1 MKKLATLC
9 LSVVLGLGTVFA
21 GSPAR
26 RMASPGAASLPKGK
40 PVVVAPNAVGKARTS
55 GNPTIGFNAGANTVA
70 RLPKSVKNTLAPSR
84 IGPAGATVYGYLDY
98 DSSETMT
105 TGLSEVFLN
114 GTVTNIMPALTGPI
128 GLALSVNYMYVRDG
142 KFYITGMETFWG
154 MILSVGTY
162 VYDPEGNQVGTLEYG
177 DEDPVFNYAAYDP
190 VKDMVYGLIETE
202 DGLQYG
208 TATGAEPNKVTVVAT
223 LPEKSNVCALTYN
236 QVSGKLIGIQGN
248 QLGKGVLDI
257 NTTTG
262 DVTRIG
268 EVEQS
273 SDYITSLAYSPLD
286 GGYYY
291 AICGEEECGIALLD
305 ENTFA
310 QLSYTKYDSLVEFLS
325 FACPDDRKI
334 EDGAPGES
342 TLVNTIFGNG
352 ALSGSLTYR
361 LATLTYGGTPVIGD
375 IDWIL
380 EIDGTEAQRGKGA
393 AGSDVTVNVA
403 DLTEG
408 LHTFTFKAS
417 LGGNF
422 GRYLI
427 TTFYVGNDT
436 PVAPASV
443 TLDAEKVTWT
453 PVTKGVHEG
462 YVKADEV
469 TYNVYLND
477 KVIAQG
483 IKATECAS
491 QLPAGELVENY
502 VASVEAVF
510 DGKVSEK
517 TNSNDL
523 KYGDPYTLPVSFT
536 PTEKE
541 SRAFTAYDANGD
553 GNTVQFA
560 YVNLGEAH
568 QNVPVFLYNY
578 SSSQDADDWLFLP
591 AASFTDVN
599 AVYEFRMNCFRSDKY
614 QESFEAKLFTAPNP
628 DAAIS
633 TLIEPTELTTTKGD
647 YDEMFA
653 SYFSAYFNVPSAGT
667 YYVGIHV
674 TSPKDQYRVF
684 MRDFSLKAVDGMAV
698 TNPKA
703 VSALSAVAGA
713 KGALNAAVTFTL
725 PTATFNGVP
734 YAADKDL
741 TASVQAAGCDAVTAT
756 GKPGETV
763 TVTVPT
769 KQGDNTITVI
779 VKDGDMESLPASVS
793 LYTGV
798 ERPGTVENLTNTIDS
813 SDYVMHIT
821 WEAPVEGVDGG
832 YVAPTG
838 VTYYLCEQGV
848 DGWEATALIGTDV
861 YSYDYTIPEGSDQEF
876 VSVGILAENFVGMAD
891 YLMITSN
898 VMGKPYDAPAVC
910 SFTAGQILLPIVNY
924 GSGYQ
929 LLVGNPGKDFPDFAT
944 PDNASAAYTKLKAGT
959 TQTEAYITLPKVSTK
974 SLKTPALKLDV
985 YGGSAD
991 FSIVASAFGVEET
1004 VVKSYT
1010 AADFATKGRQTLQLD
1025 LPAAFNGKNWIEL
1038 GIRTDISETASFI
1051 LYGFKIYDNVP
1062 FDFGV
1067 TEIEGPTQAP
1077 IGEEATFIAHVTNL
1091 GSQANMI
1098 PASSWTLTDAE
1109 GNVVANVSVPAGTE
1123 AIQPDAETTFKI
1135 AFTPTAEQI
1144 GDMTLEY
1151 TIEKAD
1157 NKEINDSMTK
1167 NFTVAKGVI
1176 PVVTDLTA
1184 QEIKFDEVTLAWTP
1198 LVVSN
1203 QVVDSFED
1211 VTPFEL
1217 DDATDM
1223 IGQFKRVD
1231 GDGSIVYG
1239 SQAQKFAEIPGAY
1252 GPSSFLCWSQKQVDE
1267 ILGSAGTFEA
1277 KTGDQFLIA
1286 FCPAPETEGAAPVAA
1301 DDWLISPEV
1310 TGGTD
1315 FSFSIR
1321 PITYQYG
1328 AEVIEVMYSAGS
1340 DKPEDFKVLESLEVT
1355 GDPQATST
1363 TWHDYTF
1370 SLPADA
1376 KYFAIH
1382 YVSKDI
1388 FGIMIDDI
1396 AYAPA
1401 GSSAKLKGYD
1411 IYRDGAVIA
1420 PAAPCED
1427 GTYTDS
1433 TVEENAVY
1441 TYMVMP
1447 VLSDGLL
1454 GLESNSLTIRTTGVD
1469 GIVAGSKAVYAKAGA
1484 IVVNGY
1490 EGEAVAV
1497 VSADGKVVASDAHAS
1512 ASKTFTVGSGVYVV
1526 KAGKDVV
1533 KLIVK

>member
-26 RMASPGAASLPKGK
+26 RMAYPGAASLPKGK

-105 TGLSEVFLN
+105 TGLSEVFLD
-114 GTVTNIMPALTGPI
+114 GTVNNIMPAFTGPA
-128 GLALSVNYMYVRDG
+128 GQALSVNYMYVRDG
-142 KFYITGMETFWG
+142 KFYITGTETYWIFV
-154 MILSVGTY
+154 LSVGTY
-162 VYDPEGNQVGTLEYG
+162 VYDADGNLVETLEYG
-177 DEDPVFNYAAYDP
+177 DEDPVFNYGAYDP
-190 VKDMVYGLIETE
+190 VNDMVYGLIETE
-202 DGLQYG
+202 DGLHYG
-208 TATGAEPNKVTVVAT
+208 TASGAAPNKITVVAT

-236 QVSGKLIGIQGN
+236 QVDGKLIGVQGN
-248 QLGKGVLDI
+248 RLGKNVLEI
-257 NTTTG
+257 NTET
-262 DVTRIG
+262 G
-268 EVEQS
+268 EVTKLAVLEQS
-273 SDYITSLAYSPLD
+273 SDYITAIAYSPID
-286 GGYYY
+286 AGYYY
-291 AICGEEECGIALLD
+291 AVCSDSECGIALLD
-305 ENTFA
+305 ENSFA
-310 QLSYTKYDSLVEFLS
+310 QLSYKPYSSLLEFLA
-325 FACPDDRKI
+325 FASPDLHKI
-334 EDGAPGES
+334 DNSAPAEA
-342 TLVNTIFGNG
+342 TIVNTIFGNG

-361 LATLTYGGTPVIGD
+361 LASLTYGGTPVIGD

-380 EIDGTEAQRGKGA
+380 EVDGTEAQRGKGA
-393 AGSDVTVNVA
+393 AGSDVTVNVS

-408 LHTFTFKAS
+408 LHTFTFKVS
-417 LGGNF
+417 LGGKT
-422 GRYLI
+422 GRFTT

-436 PVAPASV
+436 PAAPASV
-443 TLDAEKVTWT
+443 TLTTDKITWT
-453 PVTKGVHEG
+453 PVSKGAHEG
-462 YVKADEV
+462 YVNAEEV

-491 QLPAGELVENY
+491 HLPAGELVENY

-541 SRAFTAYDANGD
+541 SRVFTVVNANNDNKSISFEYVDLGSS
-553 GNTVQFA
+553 TFSAFA
-560 YVNLGEAH
+560 YS
-568 QNVPVFLYNY
+568 Y
-578 SSSQDADDWLFLP
+578 SSSNDADDWLFLP
-591 AASFTDVN
+591 AVAFTDIN
-599 AVYEFRMNCFRSDKY
+599 AVYEFDFNAFKEQKY
-614 QESFEAKLFTAPNP
+614 QENFEVKLCTAPDP
-628 DAAIS
+628 ATAIS
-633 TLIEPTELTTTKGD
+633 TLIEDTEVLNGLSYVSDLIDNRYST
-647 YDEMFA
+647 
-653 SYFSAYFNVPSAGT
+653 YFSVPSAGT
-667 YYVGIHV
+667 YYVGVHV
-674 TSPKDQYRVF
+674 TSPADQYKLY
-684 MRDFSLKAVDGMAV
+684 MRDFNIKVVDGMAV

-756 GKPGETV
+756 GKSGETV

-769 KQGDNTITVI
+769 KQGENIITVT
-779 VKDGDMESLPASVS
+779 VKDGDLQSLPASVS

-798 ERPGTVENLTNTIDS
+798 ERPGTVENIANTIDS

-838 VTYYLCEQGV
+838 VTYYLCEQGA

-898 VMGKPYDAPAVC
+898 VMGKPYEAPAVC
-910 SFTAGQILLPIVNY
+910 SFPAGQILLPIVNY

-929 LLVGNPGKDFPDFAT
+929 LLVGNPGKDFPDYAT

-991 FSIVASAFGVEET
+991 FSVVASAFGVEET

-1067 TEIEGPTQAP
+1067 TEIEGPAKAP
-1077 IGEEATFIAHVTNL
+1077 IGEESSFIAHVVNL

-1157 NKEINDSMTK
+1157 NKETNDSMVK

-1184 QEIKFDEVTLAWTP
+1184 KEIKFDEVTLAWTP

-1211 VTPFEL
+1211 VTPFVL
-1217 DDATDM
+1217 DDASDM

-1231 GDGSIVYG
+1231 GDGYKVYG
-1239 SQAQKFAEIPGAY
+1239 SQADKFAEIPGAY
-1252 GPSSFLCWSQKQVDE
+1252 GPSSFLCWSQKQVEE

-1286 FCPAPETEGAAPVAA
+1286 FSPAEPDGNPAAA

-1315 FSFSIR
+1315 FSFSVR

-1328 AEVIEVMYSAGS
+1328 AEEIEVMYSTGS
-1340 DKPEDFKVLESLEVT
+1340 DKPEDFKLLEKIDVA
-1355 GDPQATST
+1355 GDPSAAST

-1388 FGIMIDDI
+1388 FGIMLDDI
-1396 AYAPA
+1396 SYAPA

-1433 TVEENAVY
+1433 TVEENTSY

-1447 VLSDGLL
+1447 VLSDGSL

-1469 GIVAGSKAVYAKAGA
+1469 GIVAGDKAIYAKVGA

-1497 VSADGKVVASDAHAS
+1497 VSADGKVVAADSHAS
-1512 ASKTFTVGSGVYVV
+1512 ASKTFTVGTGVYVV

>member
-1 MKKLATLC
+1 MKKLVTLC

-70 RLPKSVKNTLAPSR
+70 RLPKSVKNTLGPSR

-114 GTVTNIMPALTGPI
+114 GTITNIMPALTGPV
-128 GLALSVNYMYVRDG
+128 GMDLSVNYMYVRDG
-142 KFYITGMETFWG
+142 KFYITGMETFFG
-154 MILSVGTY
+154 YVLSVGTY
-162 VYDPEGNQVGTLEYG
+162 VYDTEGNKVETLEYG

-190 VKDMVYGLIETE
+190 VKDMVYGLIETQ

-223 LPEKSNVCALTYN
+223 LPEGSNVCALTYN
-236 QVSGKLIGIQGN
+236 QISGKLIGIQGN

-291 AICGEEECGIALLD
+291 AVCTQDECGIALLD

-310 QLSYTKYDSLVEFLS
+310 QLSYTEYDSLVEFLS
-325 FACPDDRKI
+325 FACPDGRKI
-334 EDGAPGES
+334 EDGAPAEA

-361 LATLTYGGTPVIGD
+361 LATQTYGGTPVIGD

-380 EIDGTEAQRGKGA
+380 EVDGVEAQRGKGA
-393 AGSDVTVNVA
+393 AGSDVTVNVS
-403 DLTEG
+403 DLAEG
-408 LHTFTFKAS
+408 LHTFTFKVS
-417 LGGNF
+417 LGGKT
-422 GRYLI
+422 GRYTI

-443 TLDAEKVTWT
+443 TLTAEQVTWT
-453 PVTKGVHEG
+453 AVSAGAHEG
-462 YVKADEV
+462 YVNPEEV

-483 IKATECAS
+483 IKATECAAHI
-491 QLPAGELVENY
+491 PAGEFVENY

-510 DGKVSEK
+510 DGKASEK
-517 TNSNDL
+517 VYSNDL
-523 KYGDPYTLPVSFT
+523 TYGDPYTLPVNFT

-541 SRAFTAYDANGD
+541 SRVFTVYD
-553 GNTVQFA
+553 GNDDGNSIVFA
-560 YVNLGEAH
+560 YVNLGENH
-568 QNVPVFLYNY
+568 MNVPVYYYNY
-578 SSSQDADDWLFLP
+578 SSSEPADDWLFLP
-591 AASFTDVN
+591 AASFTDTN
-599 AVYEFRMNCFRSDKY
+599 AVYEFSMNCFRSDAY
-614 QESFEAKLFTAPNP
+614 TESFEVKLCTAPNP
-628 DAAIS
+628 DS
-633 TLIEPTELTTTKGD
+633 VVKTLIEETELTTTKGD
-647 YDEMFA
+647 YEEMFA
-653 SYFSAYFNVPSAGT
+653 SYFNAAFNVPSAGT

-684 MRDFSLKAVDGMAV
+684 MRDFSLKAVEGMTVA
-698 TNPKA
+698 NPKA
-703 VSALSAVAGA
+703 VTGLTAVAGA
-713 KGALNAAVTFTL
+713 KGVLNAAVTFTL
-725 PTATFNGVP
+725 PTSTFAGVP
-734 YAADKDL
+734 YATDKDL
-741 TASVQAAGCDAVTAT
+741 TATVQAEGCDAVTAT

-763 TVTVPT
+763 TITIPT
-769 KQGDNTITVI
+769 KQGENLITVI
-779 VKDGDMESLPASVS
+779 VKDGELQSMPESVK

-798 ERPGTVENLTNTIDS
+798 ERPGTVENIASTVDA

-821 WEAPVEGVDGG
+821 WSAPTEGVNGG

-838 VTYYLCEQGV
+838 VKYYLCEYLTQASGE
-848 DGWEATALIGTDV
+848 GWYVTDEIGTDV
-861 YSYDYTIPEGSDQEF
+861 FSYDYAIPEGTDQDL
-876 VSVGILAENFVGMAD
+876 VQVGILAENFVGMGD
-891 YLMITSN
+891 YLKITEN
-898 VMGKPYDAPAVC
+898 VMGKPYEIPAVC
-910 SFTAGQILLPIVNY
+910 SVTAGELLLPIVNY
-924 GSGYQ
+924 GSDYK
-929 LLVGNPGKDFPDFAT
+929 LLVGDPSKDFADFAT
-944 PDNASAAYTKLKAGT
+944 TDKASAIYTKAT
-959 TQTEAYITLPKVSTK
+959 ADTEAYITLPKVSTK
-974 SLKTPALKLDV
+974 KTKNPAIKLDV
-985 YGGSAD
+985 YGGAAD
-991 FSIVASAFGVEET
+991 FSIVANAYGVKET

-1010 AADFATKGRQTLQLD
+1010 AADFATNGRQTVMVD
-1025 LPAAFNGKNWIEL
+1025 LPAAFNGKGWVEI
-1038 GIRTDISETASFI
+1038 GIRSNITTTTPFI
-1051 LYGFKIYDNVP
+1051 MYGFKMYDNVP

-1067 TEIEGPTQAP
+1067 TEIEGPSKAS
-1077 IGEEATFIAHVTNL
+1077 IGEEAKFIAHVTNF
-1091 GSQANMI
+1091 GSQANMV
-1098 PASSWTLTDAE
+1098 PASDWTLTDAE
-1109 GNVVANVSVPAGTE
+1109 GNVIANVSVPAGTE
-1123 AIQPDAETTFKI
+1123 AIQPDAETTFEI
-1135 AFTPTAEQI
+1135 VFTPTAEQI
-1144 GDMTLEY
+1144 GDMTIEY

-1167 NFTVAKGVI
+1167 EFTVGKGLT

-1184 QEIKFDEVTLAWTP
+1184 KEIKYNEVTLAWTP
-1198 LVVSN
+1198 VVASS
-1203 QVVDSFED
+1203 QIVDSFED
-1211 VTPFEL
+1211 ETPFVL
-1217 DDATDM
+1217 DDVSDM

-1231 GDGSIVYG
+1231 GDKLGVYG
-1239 SQAQKFAEIPGAY
+1239 SQADGFANIPGAY
-1252 GPSSFLCWSQKQVDE
+1252 GPSSFLCWSQKQVEE

-1277 KTGDQFLIA
+1277 KTGDQFLVA
-1286 FCPAPETEGAAPVAA
+1286 FCPAEPSGNPEAA

-1328 AEVIEVMYSAGS
+1328 AEEIEIMYSTGS
-1340 DKPEDFKVLESLEVT
+1340 DKPEDFKLLEKIDVA
-1355 GDPQATST
+1355 GAPDAAST

-1382 YVSKDI
+1382 YVSQDI
-1388 FGIMIDDI
+1388 FGILLDDI
-1396 AYAPA
+1396 AYSPS
-1401 GSSAKLKGYD
+1401 GSGAKLKGYD

-1433 TVEENAVY
+1433 TVEENTSY

-1447 VLSDGLL
+1447 VLSDGSL
-1454 GLESNSLTIRTTGVD
+1454 GLESNSITIRTTGVE
-1469 GIVAGSKAVYAKAGA
+1469 GVAAGNKAVYAKTGA

-1512 ASKTFTVGSGVYVV
+1512 ASRTFTVGSGVYVV